1 MWISRR
7 DNTSLPA
14 SRPRLK
20 RSFTGSFRKRLT
32 MSLNI
37 LAQRAWLLS
46 SATLQTTFTQL
57 LKMTAGGS
65 TLAWR
70 PNREM
75 VAVAWVCSEF
85 RNVSVWSAA
94 TSRSNPLLTAGP
106 HCLSAFQFPKHM
118 KKKKKQSEAKI
129 RVLLVDDHAG
139 MRDALRTFINSEP
152 DLAVVAE
159 AASGQTA
166 LDVFRRTTPDVVFM
180 DGSMPGKNG
189 IEATYELRQ
198 LQPAVRII
206 GLTLYESSTYLEDM
220 IAAGA
225 KGYVS
230 KTAAPAKIAEAIR
243 AVAAG
248 RTYFNENIP
257 RRFSASAHSQ
267 SVVDDL
273 SADELAVLKRIANG
287 QTNDEIASDL
297 EITLPVVE
305 RRRTAAMKKLNVR
318 SRAELARV
326 AALLQW

>member
-1 MWISRR
+1 
-7 DNTSLPA
+7 
-14 SRPRLK
+14 
-20 RSFTGSFRKRLT
+20 
-32 MSLNI
+32 
-37 LAQRAWLLS
+37 
-46 SATLQTTFTQL
+46 
-57 LKMTAGGS
+57 
-65 TLAWR
+65 
-70 PNREM
+70 
-75 VAVAWVCSEF
+75 
-85 RNVSVWSAA
+85 
-94 TSRSNPLLTAGP
+94 
-106 HCLSAFQFPKHM
+106 M

-159 AASGQTA
+159 ADGNSAI
-166 LDVFRRTTPDVVFM
+166 DVFERTTPDVVLM

-189 IEATYELRQ
+189 IEVTHELRQ
-198 LQPAVRII
+198 LQPAVRVI

-230 KTAAPAKIAEAIR
+230 KTGAPTKVAEAIR

-248 RTYFNENIP
+248 RTYFDKNIP
-257 RRFSASAHSQ
+257 RRSSASAHSQ

-273 SADELAVLKRIANG
+273 SGDELAVLKRIANG

-297 EITLPVVE
+297 EVTLPVVE

-326 AALLQW
+326 AAQRQW

>member
-1 MWISRR
+1 
-7 DNTSLPA
+7 
-14 SRPRLK
+14 
-20 RSFTGSFRKRLT
+20 
-32 MSLNI
+32 
-37 LAQRAWLLS
+37 
-46 SATLQTTFTQL
+46 
-57 LKMTAGGS
+57 
-65 TLAWR
+65 
-70 PNREM
+70 
-75 VAVAWVCSEF
+75 
-85 RNVSVWSAA
+85 
-94 TSRSNPLLTAGP
+94 
-106 HCLSAFQFPKHM
+106 M
-118 KKKKKQSEAKI
+118 KKKKKQSKAKI

-159 AASGQTA
+159 ADGNSAI
-166 LDVFRRTTPDVVFM
+166 DVFRRTTPDVVLM

-189 IEATYELRQ
+189 IEVTHELRQ
-198 LQPAVRII
+198 LQPAVRVI

-230 KTAAPAKIAEAIR
+230 KTGTPTKVAEAIR

-248 RTYFNENIP
+248 RTYFDKNIP
-257 RRFSASAHSQ
+257 RRSSASAQ
-267 SVVDDL
+267 NQTEVDDL

-297 EITLPVVE
+297 EVTLPVVE

-326 AALLQW
+326 AAQRQW